1 MSADG
6 HIVIHYNE
14 TYVKTN
20 RNSVLTGHLEFQ
32 ANVSDMKTGTDERIH
47 ISIPPHSTEIP
58 INRTSGMSIDKKAV
72 EIDSA
77 NGIVKY
83 TVTVN
88 SDKGTYGPVIVED
101 RMLSDSL
108 TLDQGQGVHRHP
120 QRRRHRTAGRGR
132 ECT

>member
-1 MSADG
+1 
-6 HIVIHYNE
+6 
-14 TYVKTN
+14 
-20 RNSVLTGHLEFQ
+20 
-32 ANVSDMKTGTDERIH
+32 MKTGTDERIH

-83 TVTVN
+83 TATVN

-108 TLDQGQGVHRHP
+108 TLDQGKGFTVTRNGGDISSIITRP
-120 QRRRHRTAGRGR
+120 RRERDSGWPWSAWIPATGTR
-132 ECT
+132 